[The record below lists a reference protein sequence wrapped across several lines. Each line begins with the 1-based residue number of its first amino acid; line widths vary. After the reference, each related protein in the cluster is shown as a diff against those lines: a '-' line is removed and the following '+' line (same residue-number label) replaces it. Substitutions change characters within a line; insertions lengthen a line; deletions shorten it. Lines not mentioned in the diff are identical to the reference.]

1 METKGEDYNLETVS
15 TPNPKLYGTI
25 SIGLS
30 NHFEPQTPI
39 DVDNIRRASRRGS
52 LAERTVHFLTTI
64 RSTLSANTVKNYR
77 GAAPIPRNHSLK
89 RLFDIYMLILAQY
102 SVISSL
108 YFLGYEKPKG
118 DLLNFDY
125 FVWACFIVDFLLKFF
140 TQTSSK
146 GKLIPDYRGIF
157 LKYLRTWLFFDI
169 FSLLPLHFSGHPYA
183 EYWLRMFRVFKM
195 PKLIVMIRMKDM
207 IDSMV
212 SKMNISDHRSAKKL
226 VIILNFA
233 WNLVYQILGM
243 LFTSYALACIWS
255 YYTRIVAEYKDEDNS
270 FQVNYNLDIL
280 TQGERLIKTWYF
292 IYTTLM
298 TVGYGD
304 LSATNKYE
312 MGFCILLLIIAPSMY
327 AYSMG
332 KSIDTINRLK
342 NAGKEDERYAE
353 SDVWISSIE
362 LNYEKLKPKL
372 KQRIIEHF
380 SFYFQN
386 DKARVLAEKH
396 WELEEKESFISY
408 HNSFLNSIPDQLRY
422 KILDYLFMETFYRFK
437 VFFGDQDDFRYYVC
451 LHIQPRTYRKRTI
464 IIREGIIPSE
474 VFFME
479 SGLINVGLKKGREF
493 NSLYEYRNKS
503 VLGDYF
509 VLFNSPSFAR
519 YIVKKRANG
528 FALPGKVIKKVGKA
542 FPNQLTLIKNLAEKK
557 ASIIKRTITEH
568 LGNENDDLG
577 ESKIKK
583 SNAITKPNKLSTKM
597 VKGRMSLRASNNGT
611 ELLKDLPKILNN
623 SKRSMNNL
631 VSEVKDKLDQL
642 ISLKNEG
649 N

>member
-1 METKGEDYNLETVS
+1 MKGEDYNLETVS

-30 NHFEPQTPI
+30 RNCEPQTPI
-39 DVDNIRRASRRGS
+39 DVENIRRGSRRES
-52 LAERTVHFLTTI
+52 VAERTVNFLTTL
-64 RSTLSANTVKNYR
+64 RSTLMPNRVKYYR
-77 GAAPIPRNHSLK
+77 GAAPIPRYHPLK
-89 RLFDIYMLILAQY
+89 RLFDIYMLILVQY

-108 YFLGYEKPKG
+108 YFLGYEKPEG
-118 DLLNFDY
+118 NLLDFDY
-125 FVWACFIVDFLLKFF
+125 FVWACFILDFLLKFI

-169 FSLLPLHFSGHPYA
+169 LSLLPLHFSNHPNA

-195 PKLIVMIRMKDM
+195 PKLIVMIRMKDL
-207 IDSMV
+207 IDTMV
-212 SKMNISDHRSAKKL
+212 AYMNISDHRSAKKL

-255 YYTRIVAEYKDEDNS
+255 YYTKIVEEYRDEDNS
-270 FQVNYNLDIL
+270 FQANYNLELL
-280 TQGERLIKTWYF
+280 TNGERLIKTWYF

-332 KSIDTINRLK
+332 KSIDTINRLQ

-353 SDVWISSIE
+353 SDVWLSSIE
-362 LNYEKLKPKL
+362 LNYEKLRPKL

-396 WELEEKESFISY
+396 WELEDKESFITY

-422 KILDYLFMETFYRFK
+422 KILDHLFMETFYRFK

-451 LHIQPRTYRKRTI
+451 LHIQPRTYRKRACI
-464 IIREGIIPSE
+464 IKEGSIPSE
-474 VFFME
+474 IFFME
-479 SGLINVGLKKGREF
+479 SGLINVGLKKDSEF
-493 NSLYEYRNKS
+493 TSLYEYRNKS
-503 VLGDYF
+503 IFGDYF
-509 VLFNSPSFAR
+509 VLFNSPSCAR

-557 ASIIKRTITEH
+557 ASIIKRTITEY
-568 LGNENDDLG
+568 LGNENYELD
-577 ESKIKK
+577 ENKIKK
-583 SNAITKPNKLSTKM
+583 INSITKPNKLSTKM
-597 VKGRMSLRASNNGT
+597 VKGRQSFRAQKNET

-631 VSEVKDKLDQL
+631 VCEVKDKLDQL
-642 ISLKNEG
+642 ISLKKESN
-649 N
+649 